1 MEKPLVHRSFL
12 GIQLLLL
19 LCKCNIYSTR
29 RLPMRASTF
38 AMAKARHEPHHAL
51 YDPQII
57 RESQQLISKISNLC
71 EVLRKVA
78 FTCKMHC

>member
-1 MEKPLVHRSFL
+1 
-12 GIQLLLL
+12 
-19 LCKCNIYSTR
+19 
-29 RLPMRASTF
+29 MRASTF